1 MRYEGWAIYEEPQIA
16 RIQAAADILSR
27 LFGFLA
33 PKVRP
38 GITTAELDA
47 LAEGFIRAEGAE
59 PAFKGYK
66 PPFEDAEYPATL
78 CISVDDE
85 IVHGLPSPDKVLR
98 AGQIVSIDCGVRLE
112 GFHADMAYTFAV
124 GEVPPPVQRLLWVT
138 QEALYRGIAQA
149 KAGAYTGDIGNAIY
163 TFVKS
168 YTFAVAE
175 QLTGHGVGEAMHMP
189 PDIPNIGRPGKGYR
203 LPAGLVIAI
212 EPMVHMGSGRIR
224 KGEDGWVIRTRDGS
238 LAAHFEHTVVVEAK
252 AARPLTSFEPIRKA
266 LAHA

>member
-38 GITTAELDA
+38 GVPTAELDA
-47 LAEGFIRAEGAE
+47 LAEDFIRAEGAE

-66 PPFEDAEYPATL
+66 PPFEDAVFPATL

-85 IVHGLPSPDKVLR
+85 IVHGLPAPDKVLR

-124 GEVPPPVQRLLWVT
+124 GEVAPPVQKLLWVT
-138 QEALYRGIAQA
+138 HEALRRGIAQA
-149 KAGAYTGDIGNAIY
+149 KAGACIGDIGHAIH

-168 YTFAVAE
+168 YTFAVSE

-189 PDIPNIGRPGKGYR
+189 PDIPNIGRPGKGSR
-203 LPAGLVIAI
+203 LPGGLVIAV

-238 LAAHFEHTVVVEAK
+238 LAAHFEHTVLVQPK
-252 AARPLTSFEPIRKA
+252 AARPLTSFEPIHKA